1 LLLAVGYQGYWILF
15 IAAFAA
21 TIYMLFGYETRYERS
36 KAEIEREKKE
46 DEQDAQPILKF
57 SDQDQDKDQ
66 VL

>member
-1 LLLAVGYQGYWILF
+1 
-15 IAAFAA
+15 
-21 TIYMLFGYETRYERS
+21 MLFGYETRYERS
-36 KAEIEREKKE
+36 KAEIEQEKKE